1 MKKLIALLC
10 MFMLLITAFSGCGNN
25 NEEAKPSDPVSPTES
40 AEQSEAEAKTGRQD
54 GERFETTIVIE
65 GMEETVKYEHVRN
78 ETAGFEMD
86 FDYKSYVRRSE
97 SDRECFVSSYDDP
110 NDFQNYLEV
119 AYSAEDADTVTA
131 AVSKVL
137 SKDYDVIRETV
148 TLDGAGSCTKI
159 DASAAADGSGT
170 PDVLQTVYI
179 IPAADGCRVAT
190 ARYTFEGA
198 DGFGARLSHMM
209 NTLSVMVAR
218 GERSMS
224 SEQAL
229 SAVKRYCYISN
240 PDLESI
246 VNAGEY
252 PVSWEISSSSEDE
265 IVVLFRSYTGAQVR
279 YYIDPVSGETYVTE
293 FVSGVTAEEQR
304 TDESINVWDYLDWW
318 RS

>member
-86 FDYKSYVRRSE
+86 FDYESYVRRSE

-110 NDFQNYLEV
+110 KDFQNYLEV

-148 TLDGAGSCTKI
+148 TLDGAGACLRI
-159 DASAAADGSGT
+159 EASGGRENAAA
-170 PDVLQTVYI
+170 LQTVYV
-179 IPAADGCRVAT
+179 IPAPDGCLVA
-190 ARYTFEGA
+190 AAHCTFESA
-198 DGFGARLSHMM
+198 EGFGARFAELV
-209 NTLSVMVAR
+209 NTLTV
-218 GERSMS
+218 
-224 SEQAL
+224 
-229 SAVKRYCYISN
+229 I
-240 PDLESI
+240 
-246 VNAGEY
+246 AG
-252 PVSWEISSSSEDE
+252 
-265 IVVLFRSYTGAQVR
+265 
-279 YYIDPVSGETYVTE
+279 
-293 FVSGVTAEEQR
+293 
-304 TDESINVWDYLDWW
+304 
-318 RS
+318 

>member
-110 NDFQNYLEV
+110 KDFQNYLEV

-190 ARYTFEGA
+190 ARYTFE
-198 DGFGARLSHMM
+198 
-209 NTLSVMVAR
+209 
-218 GERSMS
+218 
-224 SEQAL
+224 AL
-229 SAVKRYCYISN
+229 PYDEHAVGHGGPRRKEHVQR
-240 PDLESI
+240 
-246 VNAGEY
+246 
-252 PVSWEISSSSEDE
+252 
-265 IVVLFRSYTGAQVR
+265 TGALCRQAVLL
-279 YYIDPVSGETYVTE
+279 YQQS
-293 FVSGVTAEEQR
+293 
-304 TDESINVWDYLDWW
+304 
-318 RS
+318 